1 MPAKD
6 VTVEGS
12 FTVDGIEYVVDNRL
26 VDVYSLQGVML
37 KRQKNRGRFGKR
49 ISTGIYIVN
58 GKKMVVK

>member
-37 KRQKNRGRFGKR
+37 KRQKPVEDLEKEFPQVS
-49 ISTGIYIVN
+49 ISL
-58 GKKMVVK
+58 MERRWW

>member
-6 VTVEGS
+6 VTVKGS

-37 KRQKNRGRFGKR
+37 KRQIPVEDLEKEFP
-49 ISTGIYIVN
+49 TGIYIVN

>member
-37 KRQKNRGRFGKR
+37 KRQIPVEDLEKEFP
-49 ISTGIYIVN
+49 TGIYIVN

>member
-37 KRQKNRGRFGKR
+37 KRQKPVEDLEKEER
-49 ISTGIYIVN
+49 T
-58 GKKMVVK
+58 